1 MHKIALTSL
10 ATASALFAGHAEA
23 VAANPL
29 PKPANITWGNSG
41 CFSVDSLKLVGP
53 DHDVVTA
60 AFDRATKTINELKW
74 VPAAVEAPIRSFDQF
89 PTPTAGARKRSK
101 RQYGSGNCTTVLST
115 VKIQVSDTHAQ
126 LQHAVDESYSLDVTS
141 GSETIEISAKT
152 VYGALHG
159 LTTLQQIIINSGS
172 GKMIIEQPVS
182 IKDKPLFPVRGIMI
196 DSGRNYLSKQKIKEQ
211 IDGMALS
218 KLNVLHWH
226 MIDNQAWPIE
236 IAAYPDMTEDAYSE
250 NEVYTQDV
258 LKELISY
265 AAARGV
271 RIIPEIDMP
280 GHASS
285 GWKQVDESILT
296 CQNSWWSN
304 DDWPKH
310 TAVQPNP
317 GQLDIL
323 NNKTYE
329 VTGKVYKEIATI
341 FPDNWFHIGGDE
353 LFANCNNFSSL
364 GLAWFNSGKSMG
376 DLYQY
381 WVDRAIPNFR
391 SQVNKTFVM
400 WEDVKLSADVAAT
413 GTVPKDIVLQA
424 WNNGLDH
431 ISNLTS
437 QGYRVIVSSSDFIY
451 LDCGNGGYVSNDPRY
466 NVLINP
472 NANDSTVFNFNWG
485 GQGGSWC
492 APYKTWQRIYD
503 YDFTFNLTD
512 TQKSLV
518 QGAIAPLFGEQV
530 DDTIVS
536 QKIWPRAAALAEL
549 VWSGNRDENGKKR
562 TTELTQRILNFREY
576 LLANGVQA
584 APLMPKYCA
593 QHPHECDLY
602 LDQSAIK
609 TPDEQGL
616 K

>member
-1 MHKIALTSL
+1 MHNFILTSVV
-10 ATASALFAGHAEA
+10 TASALFAGHADALA
-23 VAANPL
+23 VNPL
-29 PKPANITWGNSG
+29 PKPANMTWGNSG
-41 CFSVDSLKLVGP
+41 CLSVGSLSLEAPEHAVLS
-53 DHDVVTA
+53 A
-60 AFDRATKTINELKW
+60 AFDRTTKSITDLKW
-74 VPAAVEAPIRSFDQF
+74 VPQAIEAPIRQFQPF
-89 PTPTAGARKRSK
+89 PTPAAGTKKRRSK
-101 RQYGSGNCTTVLST
+101 RQYGSGNCTSTLSK
-115 VKIQVSDTHAQ
+115 VQVEIADTNAQ
-126 LQHAVDESYSLDVTS
+126 LQHGVDESYKLDVTS
-141 GSETIEISAKT
+141 DSDSIKISAKT
-152 VYGALHG
+152 VYGALHAM
-159 LTTLQQIIINSGS
+159 TTLQQIVINDGT
-172 GKMIIEQPVS
+172 GNMIIEQPVS
-182 IKDKPLFPVRGIMI
+182 IDDKPLYPVRGIMI
-196 DSGRNYLSKQKIKEQ
+196 DTGRNYLSPKKIMEQ
-211 IDGMALS
+211 IDGMSLS

-236 IAAYPDMTEDAYSE
+236 IQAFPEMTEDAYSE
-250 NEVYTQDV
+250 NEIFSQDS
-258 LKELISY
+258 LKSLISY

-296 CQNSWWSN
+296 CHNSWWSN

-329 VTGKVYKEIATI
+329 VTAKVYKEMATI

-381 WVDRAIPNFR
+381 WVDKAIPNFR
-391 SQVNKTFVM
+391 AQVNKTFVM

-413 GTVPKDIVLQA
+413 GEVPKDIVLQA
-424 WNNGLDH
+424 WTAGREH

-437 QGYRVIVSSSDFIY
+437 QGYRVIVSSSDFLY

-466 NVLINP
+466 NVQINP
-472 NANDSTVFNFNWG
+472 NATDGGANFNWLG
-485 GQGGSWC
+485 AGGSWC

-503 YDFTFNLTD
+503 YDFTANLTD

-518 QGAIAPLFGEQV
+518 QGAIAPLFGEQI
-530 DDTIVS
+530 DDTILS
-536 QKIWPRAAALAEL
+536 QKMWPRAAALAEL
-549 VWSGNRDENGKKR
+549 VWSGNRDASGKKR

-576 LLANGVQA
+576 LLASGVQA

-602 LDQSAIK
+602 LDQDVHKDAA
-609 TPDEQGL
+609 
-616 K
+616 

>member
-1 MHKIALTSL
+1 MHNFILTSVV
-10 ATASALFAGHAEA
+10 TASALFTGHAEA
-23 VAANPL
+23 VAVNPL

-41 CFSVDSLKLVGP
+41 CFSVGSLTLNAP
-53 DHDVVTA
+53 DHAVLSS
-60 AFDRATKTINELKW
+60 AFNRVTKTITELKW
-74 VPAAVEAPIRSFDQF
+74 VPQATEAPIRSFQQF
-89 PTPTAGARKRSK
+89 PTPTAGAKKRRSK
-101 RQYGSGNCTTVLST
+101 RQYGTGNCTTTLSA
-115 VKIQVSDTHAQ
+115 VKVDISDTHAQ
-126 LQHAVDESYSLDVTS
+126 LQHGVDESYTMDVTS
-141 GSETIEISAKT
+141 GSDSIKISAKT
-152 VYGALHG
+152 VYGALHA
-159 LTTLQQIIINSGS
+159 LTTLQQIVINDGT

-182 IKDKPLFPVRGIMI
+182 INDRPLYPVRGIMI
-196 DSGRNYLSKQKIKEQ
+196 DTGRNFISKKKIMEQ
-211 IDGMALS
+211 IDGMSLS

-236 IAAYPDMTEDAYSE
+236 IAAFPEMTEDAYSE
-250 NEVYTQDV
+250 NEIFSQDCM
-258 LKELISY
+258 KEIINY

-285 GWKQVDESILT
+285 GWKQIDESILT

-304 DDWPKH
+304 DIWSKH

-329 VTGKVYKEIATI
+329 VTAKVYKEMATL

-381 WVDRAIPNFR
+381 WVDKAIPNFR
-391 SQVNKTFVM
+391 SHVNKTFVM

-413 GTVPKDIVLQA
+413 GEVPKDIVLQA
-424 WNNGLDH
+424 WNNGIDH
-431 ISNLTS
+431 VANLTS

-466 NVLINP
+466 NVMINP
-472 NANDSTVFNFNWG
+472 NATDGGANFNWG
-485 GQGGSWC
+485 GLGGSWC

-503 YDFTFNLTD
+503 YDFTYNLTS
-512 TQKSLV
+512 TQKALV

-530 DDTIVS
+530 DDTIIS
-536 QKIWPRAAALAEL
+536 QKMWPRAAALAEL
-549 VWSGNRDENGKKR
+549 VWSGNRDANGKKR

-602 LDQSAIK
+602 LDQDVHKDPA
-609 TPDEQGL
+609 
-616 K
+616 

>member
-1 MHKIALTSL
+1 MRDFIL
-10 ATASALFAGHAEA
+10 ASVVTASALFARHAEA

-29 PKPANITWGNSG
+29 PKPANITWGSSG
-41 CFSVDSLKLVGP
+41 CFSVRSLKLDAP
-53 DHDVVTA
+53 DSDIVSA
-60 AFDRATKTINELKW
+60 AFDRVTQTIIDLKW
-74 VPAAVEAPIRSFDQF
+74 IPAATEAPIRSFEQF
-89 PTPTAGARKRSK
+89 PTPTAGSKRKTK
-101 RQYGSGNCTTVLST
+101 RQYGTGNCTASLST
-115 VKIQVSDTHAQ
+115 VKIEVSDTHAE
-126 LQHAVDESYSLDVTS
+126 LQHGVDESYTMEIAS
-141 GSETIEISAKT
+141 GSSTVQISAKT
-152 VYGALHG
+152 VYGALHA
-159 LTTLQQIIINSGS
+159 LTTFQQIVINDGR
-172 GKMIIEQPVS
+172 GNLVVEQPVS
-182 IKDKPLFPVRGIMI
+182 IDDKPLYPVRGVMI
-196 DSGRNYLSKQKIKEQ
+196 DTGRNFISKKKIMEQ

-226 MIDNQAWPIE
+226 LIDNQAWAIE
-236 IAAYPDMTEDAYSE
+236 IKAYPEMTEDAYSP
-250 NEVYTQDV
+250 NEIHSQAN
-258 LKELISY
+258 LKEIVKY

-285 GWKQVDESILT
+285 GWKQVDEDILT
-296 CQNSWWSN
+296 CQDSWWSN
-304 DDWPKH
+304 DDWAKH

-329 VTGKVYKEIATI
+329 ITAKVYKEIATI

-353 LFANCNNFSSL
+353 LFANCNNFSAL

-391 SQVNKTFVM
+391 AQVNKTFVM

-413 GTVPKDIVLQA
+413 GNLPKDIVLQA

-431 ISNLTS
+431 ISNLTG
-437 QGYRVIVSSSDFIY
+437 QGYKVIVSSSDFIY
-451 LDCGNGGYVSNDPRY
+451 LDCGYGGYVSNDPRY
-466 NVLINP
+466 NVQINP
-472 NANDSTVFNFNWG
+472 NATDGGANFNWG
-485 GQGGSWC
+485 GLGGSWC

-503 YDFTFNLTD
+503 YDFTYNLTSA
-512 TQKSLV
+512 QKALV
-518 QGAIAPLFGEQV
+518 QGAIAPLWSEQV
-530 DDTIVS
+530 DDVVIS
-536 QKIWPRAAALAEL
+536 QKMWPRAAALAEL

-602 LDQSAIK
+602 LNQTALWK
-609 TPDEQGL
+609 EPA
-616 K
+616 

>member
-1 MHKIALTSL
+1 MRNSIL
-10 ATASALFAGHAEA
+10 ASVVTASALFAANA
-23 VAANPL
+23 VAVNVNPL
-29 PKPANITWGNSG
+29 PKPVNITWGNSG
-41 CFSVDSLKLVGP
+41 CFSVGALKLEAP
-53 DHDVVTA
+53 DHKVLSDAFGRVTE
-60 AFDRATKTINELKW
+60 TVNKLKW
-74 VPAAVEAPIRSFDQF
+74 VPQAIEAPIRQFQQF
-89 PTPTAGARKRSK
+89 PTPVPGSKKKSK
-101 RQYGSGNCTTVLST
+101 RQYATPGGNCTGSLKT
-115 VKIQVSDTHAQ
+115 VKIDVADTRAALQHGVNESYTLDIVSGSDT
-126 LQHAVDESYSLDVTS
+126 
-141 GSETIEISAKT
+141 IKISAKT
-152 VYGALHG
+152 VYGALHAMS
-159 LTTLQQIIINSGS
+159 TLQQIVINDGT
-172 GKMIIEQPVS
+172 GKLIIEQPVAVV
-182 IKDKPLFPVRGIMI
+182 DEPLFPVRGIMI
-196 DSGRNYLSKQKIKEQ
+196 DTGRNYISPAKFREQ
-211 IDGMALS
+211 LDGMSIS

-226 MIDNQAWPIE
+226 LVDNQAWPIE
-236 IAAYPDMTEDAYSE
+236 IKAYPDMTDDAYSE
-250 NEVYTQDV
+250 NEMYCQQTIVD
-258 LKELISY
+258 IINY
-265 AAARGV
+265 AAARGIRV
-271 RIIPEIDMP
+271 IPEIDMP

-296 CQNSWWSN
+296 CTESWWSN

-329 VTGKVYKEIATI
+329 VTGKVYQEIASI
-341 FPDNWFHIGGDE
+341 FFDDWFHIGGDE

-381 WVDRAIPNFR
+381 WVDKAIPNFR
-391 SQVNKTFVM
+391 SHANKTFVM

-413 GTVPKDIVLQA
+413 GVVPKDIVLQA
-424 WNNGLDH
+424 WNNGINH

-472 NANDSTVFNFNWG
+472 NATDGGANFNWG
-485 GQGGSWC
+485 GIGGSWC

-503 YDFTFNLTD
+503 YDFTYNLTS
-512 TQKSLV
+512 TQAALV
-518 QGAIAPLFGEQV
+518 QGAIAPLFSEQV
-530 DDTIVS
+530 DDTIIS
-536 QKIWPRAAALAEL
+536 QKVWPRAAALAEL
-549 VWSGNRDENGKKR
+549 TWSGNRNAEGKKR

-576 LLANGVQA
+576 LLAIGVQA

-602 LDQSAIK
+602 LDQNAHDK
-609 TPDEQGL
+609 YFG
-616 K
+616 

>member
-1 MHKIALTSL
+1 MRDFILTSL
-10 ATASALFAGHAEA
+10 VTASVLFAGHAEA
-23 VAANPL
+23 VAVNPL
-29 PKPANITWGNSG
+29 PKPAKITWGTTG
-41 CFSVDSLKLVGP
+41 CFSVGTLKLNAP
-53 DHDVVTA
+53 DHKVLSS
-60 AFDRATKTINELKW
+60 AFDRITKTITKVKW
-74 VPAAVEAPIRSFDQF
+74 IPAATEAPIRSFQAF
-89 PTPTAGARKRSK
+89 PTPTAGSKRKSK
-101 RQYGSGNCTTVLST
+101 RQYGTGNCTASLSK
-115 VKIQVSDTHAQ
+115 VKVEIADSHAQ
-126 LQHAVDESYSLDVTS
+126 LQHGVDESYTLEITA
-141 GSETIEISAKT
+141 GSDTIKISAKT

-159 LTTLQQIIINSGS
+159 MTTLQQIVIND
-172 GKMIIEQPVS
+172 GKGNLIVEQPVS
-182 IKDKPLFPVRGIMI
+182 VDDKPLFPVRGIMI
-196 DSGRNYLSKQKIKEQ
+196 DTGRNFISKKKFFEQ
-211 IDGMALS
+211 IDAMSLS

-226 MIDNQAWPIE
+226 LVDNQAWPIE
-236 IAAYPDMTEDAYSE
+236 IKAYPDMTEDAYSP
-250 NEVYTQDV
+250 NEVYSQDTI
-258 LKELISY
+258 KEIISY
-265 AAARGV
+265 AAARGIRV
-271 RIIPEIDMP
+271 IPEVDMP

-296 CQNSWWSN
+296 CTESWWSN
-304 DDWPKH
+304 DNWALH

-329 VTGKVYKEIATI
+329 VTGKVYKEMATI

-364 GLAWFNSGKSMG
+364 ALNFFKSGKSMG

-381 WVDRAIPNFR
+381 WVDKAIPNFR

-400 WEDVKLSADVAAT
+400 WEDVKLSASVAAT
-413 GTVPKDIVLQA
+413 GNVPKDIVLQA

-451 LDCGNGGYVSNDPRY
+451 LDCGHGGYVSNDPRY
-466 NVLINP
+466 NVMVNP
-472 NANDSTVFNFNWG
+472 NATDGGANFNWG
-485 GQGGSWC
+485 GTGGSWC

-503 YDFTFNLTD
+503 YDFTYNLTA

-518 QGAIAPLFGEQV
+518 QGAIAPLFSEQV
-530 DDTIVS
+530 DDTVIS

-549 VWSGNRDENGKKR
+549 VWSGNRDSNGVKR

-576 LLANGVQA
+576 LLAIGVQA
-584 APLMPKYCA
+584 SPLMPKYCA

-602 LDQSAIK
+602 LDQNVHK
-609 TPDEQGL
+609 DP

>member
-1 MHKIALTSL
+1 MHSFLL
-10 ATASALFAGHAEA
+10 ASAVAASALFAGHAEA

-41 CFSVDSLKLVGP
+41 CLSVGSLKLDGP
-53 DHDVVTA
+53 DHKVLTA
-60 AFDRATKTINELKW
+60 AFDRTTNSITELKW
-74 VPAAVEAPIRSFDQF
+74 IPAATEAPIRKFQAF
-89 PTPTAGARKRSK
+89 PTPTAGSKRKSK
-101 RQYGSGNCTTVLST
+101 RQYGTGNCTSTLST
-115 VKIQVSDTHAQ
+115 VKVEISDTHAQ
-126 LQHAVDESYSLDVTS
+126 LQHGVDESYTMEIAT
-141 GSETIEISAKT
+141 GSDTIKISAKT
-152 VYGALHG
+152 VYGALHAM
-159 LTTLQQIIINSGS
+159 TTLQQIVINDGT
-172 GKMIIEQPVS
+172 GKMIVEQPVS
-182 IKDKPLFPVRGIMI
+182 IDDKPLFPVRGIMI
-196 DSGRNYLSKQKIKEQ
+196 DTGRNYLSKKKIMEQ
-211 IDGMALS
+211 VDGMSLS

-226 MIDNQAWPIE
+226 MIDNQAWPVE
-236 IAAYPDMTEDAYSE
+236 ISAYPDMTEDAYSP
-250 NEVYTQDV
+250 NEVYTQDS
-258 LKELISY
+258 LKEIVSY

-285 GWKQVDESILT
+285 GWKQIDPSILT
-296 CQNSWWSN
+296 CVDSWWSN
-304 DDWPKH
+304 DVWPAH

-329 VTGKVYKEIATI
+329 VTAKVYKEMATI

-353 LFANCNNFSSL
+353 LFANCNNFSTL
-364 GLAWFNSGKSMG
+364 GLAWFESGKSMG

-381 WVDRAIPNFR
+381 WVDKAIPNFR

-400 WEDVKLSADVAAT
+400 WED
-413 GTVPKDIVLQA
+413 
-424 WNNGLDH
+424 
-431 ISNLTS
+431 LTA

-472 NANDSTVFNFNWG
+472 NATDGGANFNWG
-485 GQGGSWC
+485 GLGGSWC

-503 YDFTFNLTD
+503 YDFTYNLTA
-512 TQKSLV
+512 TQKALV

-536 QKIWPRAAALAEL
+536 QKMWPRAAALAEL
-549 VWSGNRDENGKKR
+549 VWSGNRDANGKKR

-576 LLANGVQA
+576 LLASGIQA

-602 LDQSAIK
+602 LDQDVHK
-609 TPDEQGL
+609 DP